1 MYQVRF
7 TREALEDVKAL
18 PKNVRNSLKKEIPKL
33 AAHPIGL
40 SLPLREP
47 LEGWRSY
54 HWRNYRIIFMAFE
67 GLQTIAVGAVG
78 KRHPGSQSDIYRKL
92 ERLAQE
98 GKLAEKV
105 LKIMREFRS

>member
-18 PKNVRNSLKKEIPKL
+18 PKNVRNSLKKEIPQL
-33 AAHPIGL
+33 AANPMGS

-47 LEGWRSY
+47 LQGWRSY

-67 GLQTIAVGAVG
+67 ESQTIAVAAVG
-78 KRHPGSQSDIYRKL
+78 KRHPSSHSDIYRKL

-98 GKLAEKV
+98 GRLAEKV
-105 LKIMREFRS
+105 LKIVREFRP